1 MNTKICA
8 AILIGVS
15 WIMTPMIDF
24 ANAEESIGIFS
35 LQSEID
41 ETESIFVNGFVNA
54 ESSHI
59 PVRLEIYDPN
69 DNLIFRP
76 DVTTNDEGQFGW
88 LFHPPLGKFSTTGT
102 YTIIASHEE
111 LEETSTIQF
120 TVIESTNITN
130 PWLENIRD
138 GTNAN
143 EAEQPNTFSGTIV
156 QNDAGSNINEP
167 SIQKENTNVVQKE
180 IATKTDLQKSPV
192 QEMMESV
199 ETTGQQN
206 ESEEL
211 PMIVTTIALAI
222 AGIVSGV
229 VLWMRAT
236 YLKPTIQ
243 K

>member
-1 MNTKICA
+1 M
-8 AILIGVS
+8 LIGVS
-15 WIMTPMIDF
+15 LIMISTIDF
-24 ANAEESIGIFS
+24 ASAEESIRIFS

-41 ETESIFVNGFVNA
+41 KTESIFVDGFVNV

-59 PVRLEIYDPN
+59 PVRLEVYDPN
-69 DNLIFRP
+69 GNLVFRP
-76 DVTTNDEGQFGW
+76 DVATNDEGEFSW

-111 LEETSTIQF
+111 LKETSTIQF
-120 TVIESTNITN
+120 TVIEDASITN
-130 PWLENIRD
+130 PWLENIKD
-138 GTNAN
+138 ETSVN
-143 EAEQPNTFSGTIV
+143 EFDQSNTFSGTIV
-156 QNDAGSNINEP
+156 QNDAGSNMDEP
-167 SIQKENTNVVQKE
+167 SIQRENTNVVQKDT
-180 IATKTDLQKSPV
+180 ATKTDVQKSPI
-192 QEMMESV
+192 QEVMESV

-206 ESEEL
+206 ESEEGL
-211 PMIVTTIALAI
+211 PIITTTIALAI